1 MHRLTTVCL
10 AVMLV
15 AAGAAACQTSLPS
28 GPSDPQTGI
37 VIYEDA
43 NYQGRSAHLTEDVRD
58 LRDVRG
64 PCESYDSD
72 GSNGGRY
79 VYDWNDCLSSV
90 RVSPG
95 WRATL
100 YRGADYRDDALEITE
115 DVPNLQLIT
124 QHDCPHDGLND
135 CVTSIRARRQ

>member
-1 MHRLTTVCL
+1 MERVTHRRSIVGL
-10 AVMLV
+10 AVLLV
-15 AAGAAACQTSLPS
+15 AASACQTSLPS

-43 NYQGRSAHLTEDVRD
+43 NYQGASAHLTEDVRD
-58 LRDVRG
+58 LADVRG
-64 PCESYDSD
+64 PCEHYDAD
-72 GSNGGRY
+72 GGRFF
-79 VYDWNDCLSSV
+79 YDWNDCVSSV

-100 YRGADYRDDALEITE
+100 YRDDGYRDDAVELTA
-115 DVPNLQLIT
+115 DAPNLQLMT

-135 CVTSIRARRQ
+135 CVTSIRVRRQ

>member
-1 MHRLTTVCL
+1 MGRLSAFGLVGALC
-10 AVMLV
+10 AVG
-15 AAGAAACQTSLPS
+15 AAGCQKSLPS
-28 GPSDPQTGI
+28 GPSDPETGI

-43 NYQGRSAHLTEDVRD
+43 NYQGRSAHIIDDVRD

-64 PCESYDSD
+64 PCESYESD
-72 GSNGGRY
+72 GNNGGRY
-79 VYDWNDCLSSV
+79 VYDWNDCVSSV

-100 YRGADYRDDALEITE
+100 YRGADYRDDALEITA
-115 DVPNLQLIT
+115 DAPNLQLIA

-135 CVTSIRARRQ
+135 CVTSIRVRRQ